1 MFHLQK
7 HSAINFNSRRFII
20 VRFNSILLSG
30 DTSLSRNRLLSRNE
44 YFGKIGLDNI
54 QRLKIYDCFSLTSV
68 IWSVRDRACD
78 DRTRHDCDIIAN
90 LTLST
95 HAQNEYTNPVF
106 TFKISLPFYSMTVIY
121 LTKSPERRKILYRS
135 NLKVLRR
142 VY

>member
-44 YFGKIGLDNI
+44 YLGKIGLDNI
-54 QRLKIYDCFSLTSV
+54 KRLKIYDCFSLTSV

-106 TFKISLPFYSMTVIY
+106 TFKISLPIQWQWFTS
-121 LTKSPERRKILYRS
+121 L
-135 NLKVLRR
+135 NLPNGEK
-142 VY
+142 YCIDQT